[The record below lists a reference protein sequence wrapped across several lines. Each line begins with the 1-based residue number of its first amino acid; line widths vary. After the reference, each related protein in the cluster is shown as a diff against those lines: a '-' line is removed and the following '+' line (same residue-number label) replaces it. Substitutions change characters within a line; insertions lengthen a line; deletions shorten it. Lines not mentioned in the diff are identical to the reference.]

1 MLEQLT
7 SDQIAVFSVLLITLG
22 LFGWGK
28 LRHDM
33 VAVIALLAVVAFGLV
48 PGQDAFAGFGH
59 PAVVTV
65 AAVLVISHALK
76 NSGVVDLVARR
87 LLPFTAN
94 AFVHLVALT
103 GVVTVMSAFMNNVGA
118 LALMLPVALATAS
131 EHKRSPAMLLMP
143 LAFGSIL
150 GGMTTMIGTPPNIII
165 ATYQSEQTGTGFGMF
180 QFSPVGVP
188 VALLG
193 VLFVTIIGW
202 RLIPKARLSQ
212 NPPQQ
217 LFQVE
222 EYLTEVKVPEGNSL
236 VGQNLAFVDQLHTG
250 DIDVMGLARGNGL
263 AQPVSAYHIIEQDDV
278 YLLRSDPGGLKPII
292 DELGLELVTTED
304 KSFKKLASADLTL
317 TEGVVTPGS
326 PLEGRTVAFLR
337 RHTNRTVSLVAL
349 ARQGETVRRRLR
361 RQLFR
366 AGDILLLEGPT
377 ETMGET
383 MTDLGLLPLAQ
394 RDLAISRERR
404 VGLAVSIFGIA
415 IALGVFGV
423 LPLTVTF
430 VMAIVAYILFG
441 ILPVRNLYR
450 EIDWPVI
457 VLLGAMIPVG
467 RALETTGATDLI
479 ANSIIGLTS
488 GLPIVLILTLV
499 LVVTMFLSDIINNAA
514 TALVMAPIALGIAQQ
529 LGVNPEAFL
538 MAVAVGASCAFLTPI
553 GHQSNTLVMGPGG
566 YHFSD
571 YWRMGLPLEILI
583 VAVAVPLLLVFWP
596 LHQ

>member
-1 MLEQLT
+1 
-7 SDQIAVFSVLLITLG
+7 
-22 LFGWGK
+22 
-28 LRHDM
+28 
-33 VAVIALLAVVAFGLV
+33 
-48 PGQDAFAGFGH
+48 
-59 PAVVTV
+59 
-65 AAVLVISHALK
+65 
-76 NSGVVDLVARR
+76 
-87 LLPFTAN
+87 
-94 AFVHLVALT
+94 
-103 GVVTVMSAFMNNVGA
+103 MNNVGA
-118 LALMLPVALATAS
+118 LALMLPVALATAA

-165 ATYQSEQTGTGFGMF
+165 ATYQAEQTGTGFGMF

-188 VALLG
+188 VSLLG
-193 VLFVTIIGW
+193 ILFVTIIGW

-222 EYLTEVKVPEGNSL
+222 EYLTEVKVPEGNPL
-236 VGQNLAFVDQLHTG
+236 IGQSLAFVAPLHTG

-263 AQPVSAYHIIEQDDV
+263 AQPVSAYHVIEQDDV
-278 YLLRSDPGGLKPII
+278 YLLRSDPGGLKPVI
-292 DELGLELVTTED
+292 DELGLKLVTTED
-304 KSFKKLASADLTL
+304 KSFQKLASTDLTL
-317 TEGVVTPGS
+317 AEGVVIPGS

-349 ARQGETVRRRLR
+349 ARQGENVRRRLR

-377 ETMGET
+377 ETMGDT
-383 MTDLGLLPLAQ
+383 MTDFGLLPLAQ
-394 RDLAISRERR
+394 RDLAIGRERR

-441 ILPVRNLYR
+441 ILPVRDLYR

-467 RALETTGATDLI
+467 RALETTGATELI
-479 ANSIIGLTS
+479 ANSIIGLTA
-488 GLPIVLILTLV
+488 GLPMVLILTLV

-596 LHQ
+596 L

>member
-1 MLEQLT
+1 MLAQLT
-7 SDQIAVFSVLLITLG
+7 TDQIAVFSILLITLV

-33 VAVIALLAVVAFGLV
+33 VAMIALLAVVAFGLV
-48 PGQDAFAGFGH
+48 PGHDAFAGFGH

-76 NSGVVDLVARR
+76 NSGVVDLIARR
-87 LLPFTAN
+87 LLPFTGN
-94 AFVHLVALT
+94 AFIHLVALT

-165 ATYQSEQTGTGFGMF
+165 AAYQAERTGTGFGMF

-188 VALLG
+188 VAVLG
-193 VLFVTIIGW
+193 VLFVAIIGW

-222 EYLTEVKVPEGNSL
+222 EYLTEVKVPQGSPL
-236 VGQNLAFVDQLHTG
+236 IGQSLAFVEPLHAG

-278 YLLRSDPGGLKPII
+278 YLLRSDPGGLKPVI

-304 KSFKKLASADLTL
+304 KSFQKLASADLAL
-317 TEGVVTPGS
+317 AEGVVTPGS

-377 ETMGET
+377 ESMIET
-383 MTDLGLLPLAQ
+383 MSDFGLLPLAQ

-404 VGLAVSIFGIA
+404 VRLAVGIFGIA

-514 TALVMAPIALGIAQQ
+514 TALVMAPISLGIAEQ

-538 MAVAVGASCAFLTPI
+538 MSVAVGASCAFLTPI

-596 LHQ
+596 L

>member
-1 MLEQLT
+1 MPEQLT
-7 SDQIAVFSVLLITLG
+7 TDQIAVFSVLLITLA

-33 VAVIALLAVVAFGLV
+33 VAIIALLAIVAFGLV

-76 NSGVVDLVARR
+76 NSGVVDLIARR
-87 LLPFTAN
+87 LLPFTGN

-118 LALMLPVALATAS
+118 LALMLPVALATAA

-165 ATYQSEQTGTGFGMF
+165 AAYQAERTGTGFGMF

-222 EYLTEVKVPEGNSL
+222 EYLTEVKVPEGNPL
-236 VGQNLAFVDQLHTG
+236 IGQSLAFVEPLHAG

-278 YLLRSDPGGLKPII
+278 YLLRSDPDGLKPVI

-304 KSFKKLASADLTL
+304 KSFQKLASTDLVL
-317 TEGVVTPGS
+317 AEGVVTPDS

-377 ETMGET
+377 ETMVET
-383 MTDLGLLPLAQ
+383 MSDLGLLPLAQ
-394 RDLAISRERR
+394 RDLAIGRERR
-404 VGLAVSIFGIA
+404 VGAAVSIFGIA

-441 ILPVRNLYR
+441 ILPVRHLYR

-479 ANSIIGLTS
+479 ANSIIGLTA
-488 GLPIVLILTLV
+488 GLPVVVILTLV

-514 TALVMAPIALGIAQQ
+514 TALVMAPISLGIAEQ

-538 MAVAVGASCAFLTPI
+538 MSVAVGASCAFLTPI

-596 LHQ
+596 LYQ